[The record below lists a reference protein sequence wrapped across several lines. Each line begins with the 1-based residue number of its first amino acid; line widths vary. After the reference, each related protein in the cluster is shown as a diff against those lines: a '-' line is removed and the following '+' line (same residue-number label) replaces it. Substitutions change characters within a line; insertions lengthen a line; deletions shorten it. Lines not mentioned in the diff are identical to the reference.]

1 MPATCFECGDLG
13 HVAGECPNREELGRQ
28 QHAAH
33 LVRIAALVADWQAG
47 RITLAEKRRKISD
60 ENKAFYGPACPR
72 KLTWP

>member
-1 MPATCFECGDLG
+1 MAASCFECGDEG
-13 HVAGECPNREELGRQ
+13 HLARDCPNRDVLGAQ
-28 QHAAH
+28 LMAAH
-33 LVRIAALVADWQAG
+33 MAVIARAVEDWQAG